1 MTLQDLSGSV
11 LIADDHPLFRAA
23 LRQVVATAMVG
34 YGVIEAAT
42 FEAAMTA
49 AEGDDLELILLDINM
64 PGMNGLNGLIAL
76 RNHVPATPVIIV
88 SADESPETIR
98 QALTLGA
105 AGFIPKSLDHDAMT
119 AAVGAVL
126 DGDVFVPANL
136 TEEGAKPRRFEDED
150 EFRRGFAALT
160 PQQRKVLGMIVRGK
174 SNKVIA
180 YEMGVTESTVK
191 AHVSA
196 ILHKLGVTS
205 RTQAALQAGL
215 MLDSG
220 QN

>member
-1 MTLQDLSGSV
+1 MAVSVMTLQDLSGSV

-34 YGVIEAAT
+34 YEVIEAAT

-105 AGFIPKSLDHDAMT
+105 AGFIPSPWTTM
-119 AAVGAVL
+119 
-126 DGDVFVPANL
+126 P
-136 TEEGAKPRRFEDED
+136 
-150 EFRRGFAALT
+150 
-160 PQQRKVLGMIVRGK
+160 
-174 SNKVIA
+174 
-180 YEMGVTESTVK
+180 
-191 AHVSA
+191 
-196 ILHKLGVTS
+196 
-205 RTQAALQAGL
+205 
-215 MLDSG
+215 
-220 QN
+220 

>member
-1 MTLQDLSGSV
+1 
-11 LIADDHPLFRAA
+11 
-23 LRQVVATAMVG
+23 
-34 YGVIEAAT
+34 
-42 FEAAMTA
+42 
-49 AEGDDLELILLDINM
+49 
-64 PGMNGLNGLIAL
+64 
-76 RNHVPATPVIIV
+76 
-88 SADESPETIR
+88 
-98 QALTLGA
+98 
-105 AGFIPKSLDHDAMT
+105 MT
-119 AAVGAVL
+119 AAVSAVL

-136 TEEGAKPRRFEDED
+136 TEDGAKSRRFEDED

-160 PQQRKVLGMIVRGK
+160 PQQRKVLEMIVRGK
-174 SNKVIA
+174 SNKIIA